1 VDVVGADEGGAAQTN
16 RAGERE
22 RTARISAIIHEPERK
37 IGRSYLSERYSG
49 LALVFPALL
58 LSEGVGLGVVVLGV
72 LSLYAWLAFVML
84 RYELDEDELG
94 PGQVHV

>member
-1 VDVVGADEGGAAQTN
+1 MGNTAIVG
-16 RAGERE
+16 
-22 RTARISAIIHEPERK
+22 IP
-37 IGRSYLSERYSG
+37 
-49 LALVFPALL
+49 
-58 LSEGVGLGVVVLGV
+58 GVVVVLGV